1 MISLITFI
9 VALFGG
15 MAIGLPI
22 AYALILTGLALMVQL
37 NFFDAQI
44 VAQNL
49 LNGADSFPLMAV
61 PFFML
66 AGELMNAGGISRRIV
81 DLAMVSVGHIRG
93 GLGYVAILAACTLA
107 SLSGS
112 AAADAAALAAILTPM
127 MIRAGH
133 RPGQSAGLIASAGIT
148 ALVIPPSIGF
158 ILIGVVGNLSITKI
172 FIAGIVPGIIIG
184 LALAIAW
191 YLVSMRM
198 PSTAVERA
206 PARAI
211 LTKLRE
217 SFWALLLPL
226 IILVGLRFGV
236 FTPTEAG
243 VIAAVYAL
251 LVALFIYREL
261 RVADLFG
268 VFLNAGKTTAMVMFL
283 VAAATVSSWM
293 ITLAGLPAQI
303 TAMVE
308 PFSQDPRLLMSVV
321 VLLVLVVGC
330 VMDMVPIILIFV
342 PVLLPAV
349 KGAGIDTVYFAVV
362 FMIACAIG
370 LLTPP
375 IGSVLNVVAGVSR
388 VSLLELIRGIW
399 PFLLAQVGVL
409 ILLLL
414 FPQIV
419 TVPANLIGG
428 GWESLFE

>member
-1 MISLITFI
+1 MISLIIFL

-22 AYALILTGLALMVQL
+22 AYALILTGLALMVQMD
-37 NFFDAQI
+37 FFDAQI

-81 DLAMVSVGHIRG
+81 SLAMAAVGHIRG
-93 GLGYVAILAACTLA
+93 GLGYVAILAACILA

-112 AAADAAALAAILTPM
+112 AAADAAALASILMPM
-127 MIRAGH
+127 MVRAGYN
-133 RPGQSAGLIASAGIT
+133 PGQSAGLIASSGIT

-158 ILIGVVGNLSITKI
+158 ILIGVVGNLSITRI
-172 FIAGIVPGIIIG
+172 FIAGIVPGILIG
-184 LALAIAW
+184 LALAFTW
-191 YLVSMRM
+191 YLVSRRTES
-198 PSTAVERA
+198 PVAEA
-206 PARAI
+206 PGAMEI
-211 LTKLRE
+211 LRKLRD
-217 SFWALLLPL
+217 SLWALMLPL

-251 LVALFIYREL
+251 LVSLFVYREMKFS
-261 RVADLFG
+261 DLFE
-268 VFLNAGKTTAMVMFL
+268 VLLNAAKTTAMVMFL
-283 VAAATVSSWM
+283 VAAASVLSWM

-303 TAMVE
+303 TAMVT
-308 PFSQDPRLLMSVV
+308 PFSEDPRLLMAVV
-321 VLLVLVVGC
+321 VLLVLVIGC

-349 KGAGIDTVYFAVV
+349 KGAGIDTVYFAVI

-388 VSLLELIRGIW
+388 VSLMQLIRGIW
-399 PFLLAQVGVL
+399 PFLLAQVAVL
-409 ILLLL
+409 VLLLL
-414 FPQIV
+414 FPEIV
-419 TVPANLIGG
+419 TVPARLIAG
-428 GWESLFE
+428 